1 MKYLE
6 NLALNYSVELLF
18 EENPLYEN
26 KHLLTSIKKYFNN
39 VEILFDTNNLCSFV
53 LNDYTSKTEDLEIPV
68 QIIVIRE
75 NSPIKISKL
84 LNSITQT
91 SDNTYIENEIVN
103 CNYSIVISDFM
114 ATEIKYNERIYLF
127 NKFLK
132 GLLEVIPCKAI
143 HWSYS
148 QKIVN
153 PNDFQ
158 AAVTESD
165 FYTLFGIINVRYFK
179 FNESLILD
187 TIGLSALG
195 LPDIQCNFNSLD
207 KGLVATILYDL
218 ANKIFINGD
227 YIKDNTELSIMNINF
242 KCSHQFSLTN
252 PKRVIVNLEYIK

>member
-18 EENPLYEN
+18 DENPLYEN
-26 KHLLTSIKKYFNN
+26 HHLLTAIKKYFNN

-53 LNDYTSKTEDLEIPV
+53 LNDFTSKTEDLEIPV

-84 LNSITQT
+84 LNSINQT
-91 SDNTYIENEIVN
+91 LDNSYIESDIAN

-114 ATEIKYNERIYLF
+114 ATEINYNDRIYLF

-153 PNDFQ
+153 PIDFQ
-158 AAVTESD
+158 IAINESD

-179 FNESLILD
+179 FNELLILD

-195 LPDIQCNFNSLD
+195 LPDIQCKFNFLD
-207 KGLVATILYDL
+207 KGLIATILYDL
-218 ANKIFINGD
+218 AHKIFTNGD
-227 YIKDNTELSIMNINF
+227 YIKDNTEITIMNTKF
-242 KCSHQFSLTN
+242 LCTHQFSVTT
-252 PKRVIVNLEYIK
+252 PKRVIINLEYIK